1 MASILSSSL
10 GLKEFIPVHGLV
22 HPILEAVA
30 TIAMMTSSNRI
41 IFRATGPLCGEFT
54 GHRWIPLTKA
64 SDAELWYFLS
74 ARPEQTVE

>member
-10 GLKEFIPVHGLV
+10 GLNVFSLVHGLV
-22 HPILEAVA
+22 HPILGAVA
-30 TIAMMTSSNRI
+30 TIAMMTSSNGI
-41 IFRATGPLCGEFT
+41 IFRITVPVCREFT

-64 SDAELWYFLS
+64 SDAEFLYFLS